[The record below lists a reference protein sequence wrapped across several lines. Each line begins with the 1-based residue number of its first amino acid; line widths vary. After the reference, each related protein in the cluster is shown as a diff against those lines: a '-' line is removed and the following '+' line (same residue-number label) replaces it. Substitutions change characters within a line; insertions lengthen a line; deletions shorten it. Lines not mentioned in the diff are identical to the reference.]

1 MMSPHRE
8 AGIGEAYYTV
18 QLFERMMRPVSPIRQ
33 FFHYAGWYVSSLF
46 GRKKPLVNTMVIHYG
61 CNLRCAHCA
70 VAANEGKLTGPSSMT
85 WEMATGEMRS
95 EYEKG
100 SRIIFFEGGEP
111 TIWKDGDKGFEDL
124 IAEAKRIGYYV
135 TGYTTN
141 GTGHIVEGSEAIA
154 VSLDGPEEVHD
165 RMRAPGVYGKL
176 MENLGR
182 TAHPN
187 IFANMTISQDNMR
200 HLRETAEIVARTPQL
215 RGLMINFQTP
225 PPTERTLDLEEKRAV
240 VDEAL
245 RLKKEGLPI
254 INSKRALKEL
264 LITDYTDRCPYWVS
278 SFMIPDGT
286 KHYGCPMRAVESCRD
301 CGFDAV
307 REYRLITAGNIGTI
321 LSMSRF
327 AISKPPR

>member
-85 WEMATGEMRS
+85 WEMATREMRS

-100 SRIIFFEGGEP
+100 SRIVFFEGGEP

-187 IFANMTISQDNMR
+187 IFANMTISQDNMG

-225 PPTERTLDLEEKRAV
+225 RRQKAVQTPLSYAV
-240 VDEAL
+240 VTNSDCS
-245 RLKKEGLPI
+245 RSRSVLPARARA
-254 INSKRALKEL
+254 NRYRNGSTSPGNQYQPWQHRPVLEPSVYHSPKRKCPEHDL
-264 LITDYTDRCPYWVS
+264 LQ
-278 SFMIPDGT
+278 
-286 KHYGCPMRAVESCRD
+286 
-301 CGFDAV
+301 
-307 REYRLITAGNIGTI
+307 
-321 LSMSRF
+321 
-327 AISKPPR
+327 